1 MYTLKTKEGVKIN
14 TFETMREVYEEV
26 YKIDYNIKNRIDL
39 NNNEIIFVDK
49 NNNQYNSYE
58 YTLSNY
64 KVYYK

>member
-1 MYTLKTKEGVKIN
+1 MYTLKTKEGEKIN
-14 TFETMREVYEEV
+14 SFSTMREVYEEV
-26 YKIDYNIKNRIDL
+26 YKIDYNIKKRIDL

-49 NNNQYNSYE
+49 YNNQYNSYE

>member
-1 MYTLKTKEGVKIN
+1 MYTLKTKEGEKIN
-14 TFETMREVYEEV
+14 SFSTMREVYEEV
-26 YKIDYNIKNRIDL
+26 YKIDYNIKKRIDL